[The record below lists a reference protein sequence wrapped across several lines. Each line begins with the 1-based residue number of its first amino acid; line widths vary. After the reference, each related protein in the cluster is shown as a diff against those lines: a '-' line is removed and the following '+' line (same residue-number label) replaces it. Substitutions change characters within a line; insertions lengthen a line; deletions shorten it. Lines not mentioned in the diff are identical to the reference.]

1 MLELLDFPSRS
12 EKFSHIRRLTEKGEK
27 YFVNGG
33 AGTSFFS
40 YLAAGLFAKLHRT
53 FLVILPEEE
62 SAEIFFQDI
71 INFIGEE
78 NAKLIPSPE
87 LFSDNVQGV
96 STVMFERV
104 TAFTE
109 IAGSKQPLVV
119 VSQPAALL
127 KKIPDFREF
136 SHSSVPVNTGSTLR
150 RDILLEHLLSYGY
163 DEADV
168 VEEPG
173 EFARRGGIV
182 DVFPLDSQFPLRV
195 EFLGNRINSVR
206 KFEPGNQISFEKIPG
221 FTLLPLNET
230 YAGQESSDAITQLK
244 DAALFFV
251 EPGRFYQS
259 LLLKELEDRGLYR
272 DAEFKAAVERAI
284 VFQDAVPAPEEKERH
299 LLFNVFPSAGRFRV
313 DSSFIWNPFEG
324 ENLAIFSDTTA
335 QEKRLKEILAEK
347 GADVSHASFFRGMLS
362 SGFSFPEV
370 NLTLLSNDELFSR
383 YRTRRP
389 SRKVY
394 AESLPLSSSA
404 GIKEGDYVVHYN
416 EGIGRFIEMQKL
428 AVRGAEQKK
437 EEFAVLEYEGGDRL
451 YVPLSQISLIHKYIG
466 SETPRLSVLAGRSWV
481 KVREKVKNAI
491 RDLAG
496 DLYGLYVERKK
507 EKGFGFLPDEEFQRE
522 FDGGFIYRETD
533 DQLRAIKE
541 VKEDMVSR
549 GIMDRI
555 VCGDSGYG
563 KTEVALRAA
572 CKAVISGTQAVV
584 LVPTTV
590 LALQHFLTFRERFA
604 DFPVRV
610 EMLSRLT
617 PWNRQKEI
625 LAEVAKGKVDIVIGT
640 HRLLQADVK
649 FSKPGLLIIDEE
661 QRFGVVH
668 KEKIKNM
675 FRKIDVLTLTATPI
689 PRTLYMAISG
699 LRDISMIETPPQ
711 GRLSV
716 ITCSGR
722 YSEKLVREAVL
733 REMERKGQVFY
744 LHNSIYDI
752 EKVTARLK
760 QMLPFIPR
768 IEFAHGRME
777 PERLA
782 AIMERFSGGE
792 TDLLVAT
799 TIVENGIDIPRA
811 NTLIVDNAHTFGL
824 ADLYQLRG
832 RVGRYKW
839 RAYAYFLIPDQALL
853 TEMARERLSALQE
866 LSKPGSGYKV
876 ALKDLEIRGAGNIL
890 GREQHGF
897 VEQVGFNLY
906 CRFWKE
912 IMEEMKGI
920 ESPAPHPWEISVSIP
935 PEYVQNP
942 SLRFYLY
949 QRMAGIT
956 GKGEANALIEEM
968 TDRFGPPPSDL
979 LASIKHFS

>member
-1 MLELLDFPSRS
+1 MLEFFDFSSMP
-12 EKFSHIRRLTEKGEK
+12 EKFPALINLTGKREK
-27 YFVNGG
+27 YFVSGG

-40 YLAAGLFAKLHRT
+40 CLLACMFAKVRKN
-53 FLVILPEEE
+53 FMVILPEEE
-62 SAEIFFQDI
+62 SAETFFQDI
-71 INFIGEE
+71 VSFSGGE
-78 NAKLIPSPE
+78 NVRHLPSPE
-87 LFSDNVQGV
+87 FFSGSEQSV
-96 STVMFERV
+96 SAVMFDRV

-109 IAGSKQPLVV
+109 IAASKKPLII

-127 KKIPDFREF
+127 KKIPELKEF
-136 SHSSVPVNTGSTLR
+136 GKSAVSVNAGGSLR
-150 RDILLEHLLSYGY
+150 RDVFIERLLGYGY
-163 DEADV
+163 NEAGV

-206 KFEPGNQISFEKIPG
+206 KFEPANQISFEKIQG
-221 FTLLPLNET
+221 FMLLPLNET
-230 YAGQESSDAITQLK
+230 FAGHESAGAITQLK
-244 DAALFFV
+244 EAALFFI
-251 EPGRFYQS
+251 EPGRFYLS
-259 LLLKELEDRGLYR
+259 PMLKELENRGLYKEE
-272 DAEFKAAVERAI
+272 DFKKAMERA
-284 VFQDAVPAPEEKERH
+284 VVLQEGLPSPEVKGPRF
-299 LLFNVFPSAGRFRV
+299 LFNVFPPAGRFRS

-324 ENLAIFSDTTA
+324 EKLAVFSDTPA
-335 QEKRLKEILAEK
+335 QEKRLKEILEEK
-347 GADVSHASFFRGMLS
+347 GADTSCAGFFRGMLS
-362 SGFSFPEV
+362 SGFSFPEA
-370 NLTLLSNDELFSR
+370 NLTVLSNDELFSR
-383 YRTRRP
+383 YKTRRQ
-389 SRKVY
+389 SRRVY
-394 AESLPLSSSA
+394 AESMPLSSSA

-416 EGIGRFIEMQKL
+416 EGIGRFLGMREV
-428 AVRGAEQKK
+428 AVRGAEKK
-437 EEFAVLEYEGGDRL
+437 EEFAVLEYEGGDKL
-451 YVPLSQISLIHKYIG
+451 YVPLNQVELIHKYIG
-466 SETPRLSVLAGRSWV
+466 SETPRLSVLAGKNWL
-481 KVREKVKNAI
+481 KVRDKVKNAI

-496 DLYGLYVERKK
+496 DLYALYLERKK

-533 DQLRAIKE
+533 DQLRVINE
-541 VKEDMVSR
+541 VKEDMVSD

-590 LALQHFLTFRERFA
+590 LALQHFLTFKERFA

-610 EMLSRLT
+610 EMLSRLVQ
-617 PWNRQKEI
+617 PSKQKEI
-625 LAEVAKGKVDIVIGT
+625 IADVAKGKVDIVIGT

-649 FSKPGLLIIDEE
+649 FSKPGLLMVDEE

-689 PRTLYMAISG
+689 PRTLYMAVSG

-716 ITCSGR
+716 ITYAGR
-722 YSEKLVREAVL
+722 YNEKLIKEAVL
-733 REMERKGQVFY
+733 REVERKGQVFY
-744 LHNSIYDI
+744 LHNRIYDI
-752 EKVTARLK
+752 EKVTNRLK
-760 QMLPFIPR
+760 QMLPFAPR

-777 PERLA
+777 PEKLA
-782 AIMERFSGGE
+782 SIMKRFSSG
-792 TDLLVAT
+792 DIDVLVAT

-824 ADLYQLRG
+824 SDLYQLRG

-839 RAYAYFLIPDQALL
+839 RAYAYFLIPGEALL
-853 TEMARERLSALQE
+853 TDIARERLSALQE
-866 LSKPGSGYKV
+866 LSKPGSGYRV

-912 IMEEMKGI
+912 IMEEMKGVR
-920 ESPAPHPWEISVSIP
+920 HPVAAAKEMAANIP
-935 PEYVQNP
+935 SEYVQNP

-949 QRMAGIT
+949 QRIAGIT
-956 GKGEANALIEEM
+956 GKGDAKALIEEM
-968 TDRFGPPPSDL
+968 TDRFGPPPSAL
-979 LASIKHFS
+979 LSAIKKGS